1 MAFCS
6 GLRRKASC
14 GKDASCLSQEDFDK
28 LLSGEE
34 EASLEVGLKSSVL
47 VHCKAGVRPAAGG
60 LERFVQMLCFLSLD
74 LIVATVHGVATS
86 SRNKHMLG

>member
-47 VHCKAGVRPAAGG
+47 VHCKAGVRPAGG
-60 LERFVQMLCFLSLD
+60 LEMFVFVQMYMY
-74 LIVATVHGVATS
+74 AS
-86 SRNKHMLG
+86 SP

>member
-6 GLRRKASC
+6 GLRQKPSC
-14 GKDASCLSQEDFDK
+14 GKDASCLSQEDFDTGTCK

-47 VHCKAGVRPAAGG
+47 VHCKAGVRPAGG
-60 LERFVQMLCFLSLD
+60 LERFVYSCKCC
-74 LIVATVHGVATS
+74 AS
-86 SRNKHMLG
+86 SP